1 MRRLGPRR
9 RQRIW
14 VRDPHSGGIKIPL
27 AVRLRTEQRIRA
39 YAERHYA
46 KKFIRLGIRFRGALC
61 YIDAYT
67 EPESPS
73 RGQLRAWGETRQ
85 QYLRRLRDV
94 PLHLVRLRYF
104 GNEEAWSLAFYTYS
118 NERYEACT
126 FPNSTFYETPE
137 EGCRL
142 LAGTLRP
149 VAALTS
155 QTICRPNSTLHG
167 TEGWRGSPSGR

>member
-1 MRRLGPRR
+1 MVERPAAALDDVRRRRVESESSASLMRRLGPRR

-67 EPESPS
+67 EPGERRGHAPPS
-73 RGQLRAWGETRQ
+73 GETREQ
-85 QYLRRLRDV
+85 WIERLRNT
-94 PLHLVRLRYF
+94 PTHLCRIRYF
-104 GNEEAWSLAFYTYS
+104 GDEERWTISWYTYAH
-118 NERYEACT
+118 EKYEPS
-126 FPNSTFYETPE
+126 FFGNGKDQSTPE
-137 EGCRL
+137 E
-142 LAGTLRP
+142 AFET
-149 VAALTS
+149 AAQFL
-155 QTICRPNSTLHG
+155 
-167 TEGWRGSPSGR
+167 